1 MALINFFDSRF
12 RSRRNTSAPNSVHR
26 ERREMAAPIQSSP
39 DAAELGL
46 KSPHSLSMENS
57 SLHTSP
63 QSFHQPLT
71 NADQAIQAHGESLQA
86 VTRSGSDQDEGDNS
100 NAFAVALDP
109 GMAPAEDAALFYKGK
124 TLLEF

>member
-71 NADQAIQAHGESLQA
+71 NADQ
-86 VTRSGSDQDEGDNS
+86 DEGDNS

-124 TLLEF
+124 SPLKF